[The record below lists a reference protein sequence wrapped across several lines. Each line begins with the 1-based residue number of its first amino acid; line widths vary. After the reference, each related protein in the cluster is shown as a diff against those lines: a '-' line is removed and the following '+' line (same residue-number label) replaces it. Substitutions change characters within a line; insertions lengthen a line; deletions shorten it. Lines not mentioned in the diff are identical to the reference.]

1 MNSNSDSTRL
11 KRRKRIIELAEKAD
25 KIDSDSDDT
34 DDNNQINSNKI
45 IGALFTTDSHDSSI
59 DYKLPF
65 ITALDQP
72 NEAIG
77 LTEEIM
83 YEYNIP
89 NNSVA
94 FKQLTNGPLFY
105 RLTSMQPCEFVQL
118 VKQLKPD
125 YNNIPMTKED
135 NEGENEGRINRKYG
149 RINSRKLACCD
160 ALLLYLLLLD
170 GPSFAVL
177 GLIFDIAIS
186 SVFDYAEYMGKL
198 VNSGLKEELHWP
210 NVEERKLLYGLIPT
224 YDRAIGLIDGTHC
237 KIRAPLNVEEEN
249 SYFSGYKWT
258 HTQNY
263 LVVVDLNG
271 FIIYLDG
278 GFEGSGVDV
287 TACNSTDLFQNSDT
301 YFSAGERLLADGGFK
316 GDFPNLI
323 IPFRSDEIKSFMNTE
338 EVRNN
343 KRKFNDI
350 HTNTRSK
357 VEHAIHRIK
366 SVGLSLA
373 QRYTRDKKRQTT
385 AMISA
390 VLLFNWTR
398 RHRISMQIIDQN
410 LQH

>member
-1 MNSNSDSTRL
+1 MNNNSDTARL
-11 KRRKRIIELAEKAD
+11 KRCKRIIELVKKVD
-25 KIDSDSDDT
+25 QMDSDSDDS
-34 DDNNQINSNKI
+34 DNSKEINSNKI
-45 IGALFTTDSHDSSI
+45 IGALVYTDSQNSGI
-59 DYKLPF
+59 DYKVPF
-65 ITALDQP
+65 ETALDSA
-72 NEAIG
+72 NEAVG

-83 YEYNIP
+83 NQYNIP

-94 FKQLTNGPLFY
+94 YKQLTNGPLFY
-105 RLTSMQPCEFVQL
+105 RLTNMQPCEFVEL
-118 VKQLKPD
+118 VKQLEPD
-125 YNNIPMTKED
+125 YANTAMNKEG
-135 NEGENEGRINRKYG
+135 EEEENEGINNRKAA
-149 RINSRKLACCD
+149 RIKGRKLPCCD
-160 ALLLYLLLLD
+160 GLLLYLILLD

-177 GLIFDIAIS
+177 GLIFNISVS

-198 VNSGLKEELHWP
+198 INNGLKEELRWP
-210 NVEERKLLYGLIPT
+210 DQEERKLLYGLIPT

-237 KIRAPLNVEEEN
+237 KIRAPRDFEEEN
-249 SYFSGYKWT
+249 NYFSGYKWT

-278 GFEGSGVDV
+278 GFAGSGVDV
-287 TACNSTDLFQNSDT
+287 TACNNTDIFQNSGN

-323 IPFRSDEIKSFMNTE
+323 IPFRSDEINSFMNTE

-366 SVGLSLA
+366 SVALSLA

-390 VLLFNWTR
+390 VLLFNWIR
-398 RHRISMQIIDQN
+398 KHRIDQQINQIDQ
-410 LQH
+410 QH